1 MPLQHKRMKKG
12 CFISVILG
20 IVFNTAILTIEPLAL
35 LLGNKLS
42 LLHRN
47 GYFITSE
54 SSVYTF
60 QETKMSDGSG
70 EYWLYAEDENYFY
83 SLVTEDK
90 NQPYAIISREAADS
104 IVWFD
109 KTNYK
114 TWNNP
119 KIPCNDLLRTYAK
132 KPKELAFLGCEL
144 VKNSQTI
151 DSF

>member
-1 MPLQHKRMKKG
+1 MPLQYKRMKKG
-12 CFISVILG
+12 CLIIVILG
-20 IVFNTAILTIEPLAL
+20 IVFTIVTSTIKPVGL
-35 LLGNKLS
+35 LFSNKLS

-47 GYFITSE
+47 GYFIPSE

-60 QETKMSDGSG
+60 QETKMDNGSG
-70 EYWLYAEDENYFY
+70 GYWLYAEDENYYY
-83 SLVTEDK
+83 SLVTEDE
-90 NQPYAIISREAADS
+90 NQPYGIISREAADS

-132 KPKELAFLGCEL
+132 KPKELAFLECEL